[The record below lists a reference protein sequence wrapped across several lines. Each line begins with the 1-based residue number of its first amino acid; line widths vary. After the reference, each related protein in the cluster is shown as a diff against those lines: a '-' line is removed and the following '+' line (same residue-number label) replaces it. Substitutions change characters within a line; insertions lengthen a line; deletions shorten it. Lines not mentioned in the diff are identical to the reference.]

1 MKSPELLALMKEQQ
15 NLIKSIAFLENEY
28 SDINM
33 HVKLILLKELEN
45 CQNQIKQLESTKNYT
60 ERLCF

>member
-1 MKSPELLALMKEQQ
+1 MQSPELLALMKEQQ

-45 CQNQIKQLESTKNYT
+45 CQNQIKQLESTKNYR